1 MEKQLQF
8 RCDKTTLL
16 LDGRVVEYFYEGW
29 SDSKRYHVDA
39 LKMEATPDGMGLKVR
54 FGMQSSG
61 TFIDGGKMKVPAE
74 QVAELE
80 AFVNAAIEADILVER
95 DRQG

>member
-8 RCDKTTLL
+8 RCDKATLL

-39 LKMEATPDGMGLKVR
+39 LKMEARPEGSALNVR
-54 FGMQSSG
+54 FGMQNSG
-61 TFIDGGKMKVPAE
+61 TFIDGGKMLVPAE
-74 QVAELE
+74 QIAELE
-80 AFVNAAIEADILVER
+80 AFVNAAIAAR
-95 DRQG
+95 T